1 MGWAEFY
8 SQGSFTGD
16 QDLADYA
23 VAVGLYGLIP
33 VLLPLAIGIAAL
45 VVHKTGKATL
55 TARWRL
61 GLLLLPVVGLLV
73 WAIVESSTAS
83 PIKALND
90 GIVPLK
96 VSSPPC
102 SAVATPHLHAGVG
115 TRCT

>member
-16 QDLADYA
+16 QDIADYA

-96 VSSPPC
+96 VSCSPC
-102 SAVATPHLHAGVG
+102 SAVATPHLHSGMG